1 MEGEELR
8 ENGLSWLA
16 RDTRLRYARARS
28 RIRSTHAHARANDRE
43 NILHTAYIYA
53 WRSKLIGMRRTLKR
67 AVREAVYACM
77 HVAAD
82 GVRFFL
88 CYTFLV
94 FFFFFERTHRTGP
107 TARTHL
113 HLCVLASTVSPLKAP
128 VVVYGLSEEGVEQKN
143 RKTVTQTHAD
153 RASCVV

>member
-1 MEGEELR
+1 MR
-8 ENGLSWLA
+8 ALA
-16 RDTRLRYARARS
+16 REYEARTHTRAQMIERIYYTLR
-28 RIRSTHAHARANDRE
+28 
-43 NILHTAYIYA
+43 IYA

-94 FFFFFERTHRTGP
+94 FLFFFERTHRTGP

-153 RASCVV
+153 RVSCVV